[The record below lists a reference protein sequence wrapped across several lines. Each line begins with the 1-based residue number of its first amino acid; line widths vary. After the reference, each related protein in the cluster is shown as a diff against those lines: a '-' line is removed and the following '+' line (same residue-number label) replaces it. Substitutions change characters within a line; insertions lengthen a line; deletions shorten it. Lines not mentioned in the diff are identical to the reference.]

1 MIGNTVVKVENVK
14 KYYELHK
21 GLLSFGPSLT
31 VKAVDGISFEL
42 HEGEIIGIVGET
54 GSGKTTTGR
63 MLVLLER
70 PTSGKIYF
78 EGTDISE
85 LKGNKLKEFR
95 KNVQMVF
102 QDPFESLNPR
112 FTILKTLME
121 PLIIHKIGDTFEE
134 RVDIVIRALENAGLK
149 PGEEYLGRYPHEV
162 SGGQRQR
169 IAIARALVTSP
180 KFIVADEP
188 VSMLDVSIRAG
199 VLNLMLDLREK
210 LRIPFIF
217 ITHDI
222 AVARYMSDRIFVMYL
237 GKIVEYGS
245 SEDVIFDPLHP
256 YTRSLVAAIPVP
268 DPDRKH
274 ERVLIKGEIPS
285 PINVPPGC
293 KFITRCVYAQKGI
306 CDVKEPELR
315 EVKPGH
321 YVACHFAE
329 QIMNGELK
337 PKEEDLQKEEYMM

>member
-102 QDPFESLNPR
+102 QDPYESLNPR

-134 RVDIVIRALENAGLK
+134 RVDIVIRALEDAGLK

>member
-102 QDPFESLNPR
+102 QDPYESLNPR

-134 RVDIVIRALENAGLK
+134 RVDIVIRALEDAGLK

-321 YVACHFAE
+321 FVACHFAE

-337 PKEEDLQKEEYMM
+337 PKEEDLQKDEYMM

>member
-21 GLLSFGPSLT
+21 GILSFGPSLT

-102 QDPFESLNPR
+102 QDPYESLNPR

-134 RVDIVIRALENAGLK
+134 RVDIVIRALEDAGLK

-321 YVACHFAE
+321 FVACHFAE

-337 PKEEDLQKEEYMM
+337 PKEEDLQKDEYMM

>member
-21 GLLSFGPSLT
+21 GLLSFGPSLV

-102 QDPFESLNPR
+102 QDPYESLNPR

-121 PLIIHKIGDTFEE
+121 PLIIHKIGDTYEE
-134 RVDIVIRALENAGLK
+134 RVDIVIRALEDAGLK

-321 YVACHFAE
+321 FVACHFAE

>member
-21 GLLSFGPSLT
+21 GILSFGPSLT

>member
-1 MIGNTVVKVENVK
+1 MIGNTVVKVENVR

-21 GLLSFGPSLT
+21 GMLSFGPQLT
-31 VKAVDGISFEL
+31 VKAVDGISFDL
-42 HEGEIIGIVGET
+42 HQGEIIGLVGET
-54 GSGKTTTGR
+54 GCGKTTTGR

-70 PTSGKIYF
+70 PSSGSIYF
-78 EGTDISE
+78 EGNDLSKLE
-85 LKGNKLKEFR
+85 GQRLKNFR

-102 QDPFESLNPR
+102 QDPYESLNPR

-121 PLIIHKIGDTFEE
+121 PLIIHKIGDTYEE
-134 RVDIVIRALENAGLK
+134 KVDIVVRALEDSGLK

-169 IAIARALVTSP
+169 IAIARALVTNP

-210 LRIPFIF
+210 FGMPFVF

-237 GKIVEYGS
+237 GKIVESGN

-256 YTRSLVAAIPVP
+256 YTRSLVSAVPVP

-285 PINVPPGC
+285 PINTPPGC
-293 KFITRCVYAQKGI
+293 KFVTRCLYAQKGL
-306 CDVKEPELR
+306 CDIKEPDLR

-321 YVACHFAE
+321 FVACHFAE

-337 PKEEDLQKEEYMM
+337 PKEEDMKKEEYIL